1 MRAAYNYSA
10 AGCGTFHLQPG
21 AHVLV
26 GSLVVGFFIAV
37 VCAYGLTE
45 YLLNQLD
52 QRHRLLDG
60 GVRSLGTILIGNLA
74 SFAIVWTGGLAFLL
88 ASGAEYYFYVTLVCL
103 AAQAVW
109 LVQHLWTY
117 YRDHPRMRYEP

>member
-1 MRAAYNYSA
+1 
-10 AGCGTFHLQPG
+10 
-21 AHVLV
+21 VLV
-26 GSLVVGFFIAV
+26 ASLVIGFFIAV
-37 VCAYGLTE
+37 VLAYGLTE

-60 GVRSLGTILIGNLA
+60 GVRSLGTILFGNLT
-74 SFAIVWTGGLAFLL
+74 SFAIVWIGGLAFLL
-88 ASGAEYYFYVTLVCL
+88 ASGAEHYFYVTLVCV

-109 LVQHLWTY
+109 LVQHLWAY